1 MLYDPAAEKV
11 LFEHNAGKYFTPAS
25 NIKILSFYTGL
36 KLLKDSIPAINYG
49 IVNDTLYFQ
58 GTGDPTFLHPEFS
71 YSKVFDFLK
80 SRSETLVLI
89 PNEVSETAF
98 GPGWAWEDYNY
109 AFSAERADFPIFG
122 NLVTFSVSE
131 GSDLNISPFYFR
143 SNVQIDSLKSSKR
156 VQRAYLKNQFEIPL
170 FDTSGFRQV
179 VPFKYSSQLAAQ
191 LLSDTLK
198 KEVLIKNKFP
208 ENISQKQKIYSIPV
222 DSLYKPMLQQSDNF
236 LAEQLLL
243 VAAGEVT
250 DTIQTQKAISYMLEN
265 HLNDLPDGIRWV
277 DGSGLSRYNLL
288 TPRSMVHLLTKI
300 NREVPRERLLQLFP
314 AGGDSGTLEKDY
326 IPPAGKPPYVY
337 AKTGTLNNNHSLSGF
352 LITSK
357 GKFLIFSFMNS
368 NYVVP
373 TTVIKSRMEG
383 VLRNIYLNY

>member
-11 LFEHNAGKYFTPAS
+11 LFEHNAAKYFTPAS

-36 KLLKDSIPAINYG
+36 KLLKDSIPAINYE

-131 GSDLNISPFYFR
+131 GSELNISPSYFR

-170 FDTSGFRQV
+170 FDTSGFRQD

-191 LLSDTLK
+191 LLSDTLN

-208 ENISQKQKIYSIPV
+208 ENIFQKQKIYSIPV

-243 VAAGEVT
+243 VAAGEAT
-250 DTIQTQKAISYMLEN
+250 DTVQAQKAISYMLEN
-265 HLNDLPDGIRWV
+265 HLNDLPDEIRWV

-288 TPRSMVHLLTKI
+288 TPRSIVHLLTKI
-300 NREVPRERLLQLFP
+300 NREVPRERLLTIV
-314 AGGDSGTLEKDY
+314 SGRR
-326 IPPAGKPPYVY
+326 
-337 AKTGTLNNNHSLSGF
+337 GF
-352 LITSK
+352 RDFRK
-357 GKFLIFSFMNS
+357 
-368 NYVVP
+368 
-373 TTVIKSRMEG
+373 
-383 VLRNIYLNY
+383 